1 MTGADEAAAAVY
13 SGIVDLIAATEKQN
27 GVVRG
32 QMVRDA
38 AMAYWAISGDH
49 GSGVVQIQA

>member
-1 MTGADEAAAAVY
+1 MAGADEAAEAVY
-13 SGIVDLIAATEKQN
+13 AGIVDLIAATSKQS

-38 AMAYWAISGDH
+38 AIAYWAISGDH
-49 GSGVVQIQA
+49 GSGVVQVQV

>member
-1 MTGADEAAAAVY
+1 MADADEAAAAVY
-13 SGIVDLIAATEKQN
+13 AGIVDLIAATEKQS

-38 AMAYWAISGDH
+38 AIAYWAVSGGH
-49 GSGVVQIQA
+49 GTGVVQIQA